1 MAKGRKVARQN
12 EFEFP
17 QHGGPRE
24 GAGRKRSSALAQVPH
39 LAREEFAARLP
50 IHVTVRVCPDVPSLR
65 EADVYRVVYPAL
77 IAGADRGDFRMIHF
91 SVQSN
96 HMHWICEASNRE
108 ALTFGVQG
116 SKVRIAKTLNG
127 HLGRK
132 GPMFS
137 DRYHD
142 RILRSPREMHGTYK
156 YVFGNSNHHGMQH
169 SDGLDPRSSARWF
182 HGERPSPLPEAQTW
196 LASKGWRLW
205 GPIDVFSEDEVA

>member
-1 MAKGRKVARQN
+1 MAKATKIARQK

-24 GAGRKRSSALAQVPH
+24 GAGRKRSSARPTVPH
-39 LAREEFAARLP
+39 VAREEFPARFP
-50 IHVTVRVCPDVPSLR
+50 IHVTLRVLPDVPSLR
-65 EADVYRVVYPAL
+65 EGHVHRVLFTAL
-77 IAGADRGDFRMIHF
+77 VAGADGGDFRMVHY

-108 ALTFGVQG
+108 ALTCGVHG

-127 HLGRK
+127 YLGRK
-132 GPMFS
+132 GPMFA

-169 SDGLDPRSSARWF
+169 SDGLDPCSSARWF
-182 HGERPSPLPEAQTW
+182 HGERPSPLPSAQTW

-205 GPIDVFSEDEVA
+205 GPIYVFDEDAVA